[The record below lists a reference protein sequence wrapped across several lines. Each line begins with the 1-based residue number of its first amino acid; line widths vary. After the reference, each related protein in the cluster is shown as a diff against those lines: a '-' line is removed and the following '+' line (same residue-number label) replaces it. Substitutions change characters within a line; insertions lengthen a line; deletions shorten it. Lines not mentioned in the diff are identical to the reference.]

1 MVIAICDDEQ
11 EFINDIRKHLKQYS
25 SEHGLTFEIYEFCS
39 GADILSSK
47 IVFDIAFLDIEMK
60 DINGIEVGRKLQNE
74 NPDLVLIYV
83 TAYNQYLDEALD
95 LGITRFF
102 DKPIDSQRFYEGMDR
117 AVSKVDNTE
126 IKFYLKDDNKGV
138 VTVRRKDIIFVE
150 IQGRKTEI
158 HTKEHDYLSKDGI
171 KVWKA
176 RLNKSYFEIPHN
188 SYIINTNF
196 ITYFC
201 KEYVILDNK
210 YTIPIAYSKRAEF
223 KRKFMKLMGD

>member
-74 NPDLVLIYV
+74 SPDLLLIYV

-138 VTVRRKDIIFVE
+138 VTVRCKDIIFVE

-171 KVWKA
+171 KVWEA

>member
-1 MVIAICDDEQ
+1 MRKVLLLLLSLMVMQIPAFSINKKMLPSSGGENDLPNIFIYKIPDNEPEETKQEKEADEDNYINEKSVSSDENTDEEIMLDMSGENDEEAVLGATVLKGYAEYIEDAEAI
-11 EFINDIRKHLKQYS
+11 
-25 SEHGLTFEIYEFCS
+25 
-39 GADILSSK
+39 
-47 IVFDIAFLDIEMK
+47 
-60 DINGIEVGRKLQNE
+60 
-74 NPDLVLIYV
+74 
-83 TAYNQYLDEALD
+83 
-95 LGITRFF
+95 
-102 DKPIDSQRFYEGMDR
+102 
-117 AVSKVDNTE
+117 
-126 IKFYLKDDNKGV
+126 YLKDDNKGV
-138 VTVRRKDIIFVE
+138 VTVRCKDIIFVE

-201 KEYVILDNK
+201 KEYIILDNK

-223 KRKFMKLMGD
+223 KRKFMKIMGD

>member
-1 MVIAICDDEQ
+1 MVIAICNDEQ

-138 VTVRRKDIIFVE
+138 VTVRCKDIIFVE

>member
-1 MVIAICDDEQ
+1 MVIAICDDER
-11 EFINDIRKHLKQYS
+11 EFIDDIRKHLNQYS

-39 GADILSSK
+39 GADILASK

-60 DINGIEVGRKLQNE
+60 DINGIEIGRKLQNE

-138 VTVRRKDIIFVE
+138 VTVRCKDIIFVE

-201 KEYVILDNK
+201 KEYIILDNQ

-223 KRKFMKLMGD
+223 KRKFMKIMGD

>member
-138 VTVRRKDIIFVE
+138 VTVRCKDIIFVE

-196 ITYFC
+196 ITFFC
-201 KEYVILDNK
+201 KEYIILDNK

-223 KRKFMKLMGD
+223 KRKFMKIMGD

>member
-138 VTVRRKDIIFVE
+138 VTVRCKDIIFVE

-171 KVWKA
+171 KVWEA

>member
-1 MVIAICDDEQ
+1 LVIAICDDEQ

-138 VTVRRKDIIFVE
+138 VTVRCKDIIFVE

>member
-1 MVIAICDDEQ
+1 
-11 EFINDIRKHLKQYS
+11 
-25 SEHGLTFEIYEFCS
+25 
-39 GADILSSK
+39 
-47 IVFDIAFLDIEMK
+47 MK

-138 VTVRRKDIIFVE
+138 VTVRCKDIIFVE

-201 KEYVILDNK
+201 KEYIILDNK

-223 KRKFMKLMGD
+223 KRKFMKIMGD

>member
-126 IKFYLKDDNKGV
+126 IKFYLKDDNKGI
-138 VTVRRKDIIFVE
+138 VTLRCKDIVFVE

-158 HTKEHDYLSKDGI
+158 HTKEHDYFSKDGI

-201 KEYVILDNK
+201 KEYIILENQ

-223 KRKFMKLMGD
+223 KRKFMKIMGD

>member
-138 VTVRRKDIIFVE
+138 VTVRCKDIIFVE

-188 SYIINTNF
+188 SYIINTKF

-201 KEYVILDNK
+201 KEYIILDNK

-223 KRKFMKLMGD
+223 KRKFMKIMGD

>member
-1 MVIAICDDEQ
+1 MVIAICDNEQ

-138 VTVRRKDIIFVE
+138 VTVRCKDIIFVE

>member
-138 VTVRRKDIIFVE
+138 VTVRCKDIIFVE

-176 RLNKSYFEIPHN
+176 SLNKSYFEIPHN

>member
-11 EFINDIRKHLKQYS
+11 EFINASRKHLKQYS

-138 VTVRRKDIIFVE
+138 VTVRCKDIIFVE

-201 KEYVILDNK
+201 KEYIILDNK

-223 KRKFMKLMGD
+223 KRKFMKIMGD

>member
-138 VTVRRKDIIFVE
+138 VTVRCKDIIFVE

-158 HTKEHDYLSKDGI
+158 HTKEHVYLSKDGI

-223 KRKFMKLMGD
+223 KRKFMKPMGD

>member
-138 VTVRRKDIIFVE
+138 VTVRCKDIIFVE

-201 KEYVILDNK
+201 KEYIILDNK
-210 YTIPIAYSKRAEF
+210 YTIPIAYSKRPEF
-223 KRKFMKLMGD
+223 KRKFMKIMGG

>member
-138 VTVRRKDIIFVE
+138 VTVRCKDIIFVE

-176 RLNKSYFEIPHN
+176 RLNQSYFEIPHN

-201 KEYVILDNK
+201 KEYIILDNK

-223 KRKFMKLMGD
+223 KRKFMKIMGD

>member
-39 GADILSSK
+39 GADILSSR

-74 NPDLVLIYV
+74 NPNLVLIYV

-138 VTVRRKDIIFVE
+138 VTVRCKDIIFVE

-201 KEYVILDNK
+201 KEYIILDNK

-223 KRKFMKLMGD
+223 KRKFMKIMGD

>member
-138 VTVRRKDIIFVE
+138 VTVRCKDIIFVE

-188 SYIINTNF
+188 CYIINTNF

>member
-138 VTVRRKDIIFVE
+138 VTVRCKDIFFVE

-201 KEYVILDNK
+201 KEYIILDNK

-223 KRKFMKLMGD
+223 KRKFMKIMGD

>member
-138 VTVRRKDIIFVE
+138 VTVRCKDIIFVE

-201 KEYVILDNK
+201 KEYIILDNK

-223 KRKFMKLMGD
+223 KRKFMKIMGD

>member
-138 VTVRRKDIIFVE
+138 VTVRCKDIIFVE

-201 KEYVILDNK
+201 KEYIILDNK

>member
-138 VTVRRKDIIFVE
+138 VTVRCKDIIFVE

-210 YTIPIAYSKRAEF
+210 YTIPISYSKRAEF

>member
-1 MVIAICDDEQ
+1 MVIAICDNEQ

-102 DKPIDSQRFYEGMDR
+102 DKPIDSQRFYEGCNCSLQRYNFCRDPGQKNR
-117 AVSKVDNTE
+117 NT
-126 IKFYLKDDNKGV
+126 YKG
-138 VTVRRKDIIFVE
+138 
-150 IQGRKTEI
+150 
-158 HTKEHDYLSKDGI
+158 
-171 KVWKA
+171 A
-176 RLNKSYFEIPHN
+176 
-188 SYIINTNF
+188 
-196 ITYFC
+196 
-201 KEYVILDNK
+201 
-210 YTIPIAYSKRAEF
+210 
-223 KRKFMKLMGD
+223 